1 MPKCGCVRSI
11 AAGRLTRLGAHKGL
25 SRRNNTQPSNRES
38 GEGDEG
44 MERPGGGSRKT
55 KAGPFWN

>member
-11 AAGRLTRLGAHKGL
+11 PAGRLTQLRAHKGL
-25 SRRNNTQPSNRES
+25 PRRKNTQPSNRES

-44 MERPGGGSRKT
+44 MECPGGGSRKR